1 MRISSPPGRAVH
13 SEEGSM
19 SPVPPAG
26 ARRPDEEASPRS
38 YRPPGGGADRLAPI
52 RPMGGIRGSIA
63 DTIAGA
69 RASLKNPSRPFTPAD
84 PLRRL
89 SAHSL
94 LQRSDHGPAP
104 ATPLIE
110 TSNFEGERPFTQQ
123 RRKAP
128 LPAPGGLGGSSF
140 GALHGPLGGGL
151 VLGGGGQQGA
161 DVLSLDDDEVRDP
174 VAHAPS
180 QRPSSRAGRTGT
192 AARKEKERGRD
203 DEGAGAGRGT
213 SADADA
219 CRAWVAIEQ
228 HLPVLAKKGRAGGG
242 DGASEAARVMG
253 ACDAVLDVVKDFD
266 MVQSLSTEQRSAV
279 VKAAVCVC
287 VCVYGHAYVR
297 VYMQAYIFVCAGVC
311 MYV

>member
-1 MRISSPPGRAVH
+1 
-13 SEEGSM
+13 
-19 SPVPPAG
+19 
-26 ARRPDEEASPRS
+26 
-38 YRPPGGGADRLAPI
+38 
-52 RPMGGIRGSIA
+52 MGGIRGSIA

>member
-13 SEEGSM
+13 SGERGV

-26 ARRPDEEASPRS
+26 ARRPDEESSPRS
-38 YRPPGGGADRLAPI
+38 YRPPGGAERLAPI

-128 LPAPGGLGGSSF
+128 LPAPGGLGASSF
-140 GALHGPLGGGL
+140 GALHGPLGGGRRRRPRSTGARTDPAPEL
-151 VLGGGGQQGA
+151 AGGAHGDGG
-161 DVLSLDDDEVRDP
+161 
-174 VAHAPS
+174 
-180 QRPSSRAGRTGT
+180 
-192 AARKEKERGRD
+192 EKG
-203 DEGAGAGRGT
+203 EGAGEGRRGRGRWPR
-213 SADADA
+213 DE
-219 CRAWVAIEQ
+219 CR
-228 HLPVLAKKGRAGGG
+228 R
-242 DGASEAARVMG
+242 
-253 ACDAVLDVVKDFD
+253 
-266 MVQSLSTEQRSAV
+266 
-279 VKAAVCVC
+279 
-287 VCVYGHAYVR
+287 
-297 VYMQAYIFVCAGVC
+297 
-311 MYV
+311 